1 MKNIYHL
8 IRRIIKGVMGKDVL
22 IFPDCKKIK
31 YEMLG
36 SDYGGWPAVR
46 EVLERDSIVYSVG
59 VGDDISYDL
68 ALIDNYSVNIHAF
81 DPTPRSCEW
90 IQKQNLPG
98 QLHFY
103 NYGLS
108 DYDGEQEFIAPEIDV
123 HMSYS
128 TVKSGTGISLTVKKL
143 STIMTELR
151 HDTIDLLKMDIEG
164 GEYKVIDNL
173 LNENIT
179 PKVLLIEFHHRFP
192 EVGLDKTKKSIK
204 LLKARGYCIFFVSPN
219 GEEYGF
225 YLNK

>member
-1 MKNIYHL
+1 MKDIYHL

-68 ALIDNYSVNIHAF
+68 ALIDNCSVNIHAF

-90 IQKQNLPG
+90 IRKQILPG

-128 TVKSGTGISLTVKKL
+128 TVKSGTGILLTVKKL

-179 PKVLLIEFHHRFP
+179 PKILLIEFHHRFP